1 MLTVALQ
8 AGGTSRRMGRDK
20 ARVLLDGRPLITHVL
35 ERAAPLGDEVIVT
48 TNAPQAYAFL
58 GGVRLVPDE
67 QPGAGALAGLRTAL
81 RAASLER
88 LLVLACDLPFVCVPL
103 LEHLL
108 RAAPRAD
115 VVVPRWHG
123 ELEPLQAVY
132 RRACLAPVERALAEG
147 RRRMIDFHADVSV
160 HVVEEDVIA
169 RFDPQGLTFFN
180 VNTPDDLQTAERL
193 LAEARRDHAA

>member
-8 AGGTSRRMGRDK
+8 AGGMSRRMGRDK

-48 TNAPQAYAFL
+48 TNAPDAYPFL

-81 RAASLER
+81 RAALHER

-103 LEHLL
+103 IEHMM
-108 RAAPRAD
+108 RAAPPVD

-123 ELEPLQAVY
+123 KLEPLHAVY
-132 RRACLAPVERALAEG
+132 RRGCLAAVERALAEG
-147 RRRMIDFHADVSV
+147 RRRMIDFHADVRMY
-160 HVVEEDVIA
+160 VVEEDIIT

-180 VNTPDDLQTAERL
+180 INTPDDLQTAERL
-193 LAEARRDHAA
+193 LAGTRRSHAA

>member
-8 AGGTSRRMGRDK
+8 AGGMSRRMGRDK

-48 TNAPQAYAFL
+48 TNTPHAYPFL

-81 RAASLER
+81 RAALHER

-103 LEHLL
+103 IEHMM
-108 RAAPRAD
+108 RAAPPAD

-123 ELEPLQAVY
+123 ELEPLHAVY
-132 RRACLAPVERALAEG
+132 RRGCLAAVERALAEG
-147 RRRMIDFHADVSV
+147 RRRMIDFHADVRV
-160 HVVEEDVIA
+160 YVVEEDIIT

-180 VNTPDDLQTAERL
+180 INTPDDLQTAERL
-193 LAEARRDHAA
+193 LAGTRRSHAA